1 MSRPFRFSVQ
11 AFMPANA
18 AEWYDTARA
27 AEDLGYSCLHLADH
41 YIGPGQAA
49 AAAQHPPQ
57 LVAAIPAMMAA
68 AAVTT
73 ELHIG
78 ARVMCVDYH
87 HPVVLAKSL
96 ATIEMLSDGRLE
108 AGFGAGWITSEYEAM
123 GLTMDSPGTRIDR
136 MLEYVEVA
144 KAFFAGE
151 QLDVHGRH
159 VNVGGMTATP
169 ASPRPK
175 GPPIM
180 IGGGSPRV
188 LRAAGAVADIVSL
201 NFDNSAGMIG
211 ARGLASGTAHAT
223 AEKIEGGREGGGD
236 RFAELELETAAY
248 FVVVTDD
255 SATASAGFARAF
267 GMSPDDVGNHVHMLI
282 GSVDEICDTLEQR
295 RRDYGISYVCVGSN
309 NMRDFAP
316 VVARL
321 AGT

>member
-11 AFMPANA
+11 AFAPASA

-41 YIGPGQAA
+41 YFGPGDAA
-49 AAAQHPPQ
+49 SAARHPPQ

-73 ELHIG
+73 DLRVG

-96 ATIEMLSDGRLE
+96 ATIEMLSGGRLE

-123 GLTMDSPGTRIDR
+123 GLSMDRPGTRIDR

-144 KAFFAGE
+144 RAFFAGSE
-151 QLDVHGRH
+151 LDVRGRH
-159 VNVGGMTATP
+159 VAVGGMTGAP
-169 ASPRPK
+169 ASPRPG

-201 NFDNSAGMIG
+201 NFDNSAGVLG
-211 ARGLASGTAHAT
+211 GRGLASGTAAAT
-223 AEKIEGGREGGGD
+223 AEKIAWVREGAGE
-236 RFAELELETAAY
+236 RFAEIELETAAY
-248 FVVVTDD
+248 FVAVTDD
-255 SATASAGFARAF
+255 APTTIAGMSRGF
-267 GMSPDDVGNHVHMLI
+267 GMSPDDIAGHVNFLI
-282 GSVDEICDTLEQR
+282 GSVDELCETLEQR
-295 RRDYGISYVCVGSN
+295 RHDFGISYVCVAASS
-309 NMRDFAP
+309 MHDFAP